1 MSEGFVWQRS
11 LVYAWMVQSASLNEL
26 LYGTRKERAGDYAI
40 IKLLKEKKEATPPIY
55 IIHGTID
62 TAVPFSQ
69 AVEVVDALKARN
81 AEAQFDIAHDKDHLW
96 DEYDKNERMDGL
108 YAFIRK
114 YL

>member
-1 MSEGFVWQRS
+1 
-11 LVYAWMVQSASLNEL
+11 MVQSASLNEL
-26 LYGTRKERAGDYAI
+26 LYGTRKERAGDYTI